1 MTYDLP
7 VDYQVLIDNKCAGS
21 NYAVY
26 LYIKNRLIANGMR
39 LGLSVEDIK
48 HGYDPTDYE
57 GLIGISRDE
66 IRDDTQLSLKQV
78 KKSLDNLKDLELVVP
93 DNNDNGRYHYQI
105 HFRLPFLPA
114 C

>member
-7 VDYQVLIDNKCAGS
+7 VDYQILIDNKCAGS

-39 LGLSVEDIK
+39 VGVE
-48 HGYDPTDYE
+48 
-57 GLIGISRDE
+57 
-66 IRDDTQLSLKQV
+66 
-78 KKSLDNLKDLELVVP
+78 
-93 DNNDNGRYHYQI
+93 
-105 HFRLPFLPA
+105 